1 MNKGEFTKL
10 IKDQIKD
17 APFEKQTQELYKM
30 RDIIEQI
37 ASNIHKDQR
46 EHYIYCTKCKKFYRP
61 SAMKKEE
68 ERSLETIQT
77 NMCWEF
83 YRPSAMKKE
92 EEKSLETIQTNMC
105 WGEWDEP
112 QYAKAWFKITYV
124 ICPKCKTKT
133 VYKEERL

>member
-17 APFEKQTQELYKM
+17 IPFEKQTQELYKM
-30 RDIIEQI
+30 SDIIEQI
-37 ASNIHKDQR
+37 ASTIHKDQK
-46 EHYIYCTKCKKFYRP
+46 EHYIYCTKCKKFYR
-61 SAMKKEE
+61 S
-68 ERSLETIQT
+68 
-77 NMCWEF
+77 
-83 YRPSAMKKE
+83 SAMKKE

-133 VYKEERL
+133 IYKEERL

>member
-17 APFEKQTQELYKM
+17 VPFEKQTQELYKM

-37 ASNIHKDQR
+37 ASNIHKDQK
-46 EHYIYCTKCKKFYRP
+46 EHYIYCTKCKKFY
-61 SAMKKEE
+61 K
-68 ERSLETIQT
+68 
-77 NMCWEF
+77 
-83 YRPSAMKKE
+83 PSAMKKE
-92 EEKSLETIQTNMC
+92 EEKSLETVQTNMC

-112 QYAKAWFKITYV
+112 QHAKVWFKLTYV

-133 VYKEERL
+133 VYKEEHL